1 MSNKKLSYY
10 QRHRDWV
17 LIGLMCLALPSIF
30 DISTN
35 YIPLYIKIP
44 MSIIGIF
51 SMVYFFKDDNKEGS
65 KQ

>member
-1 MSNKKLSYY
+1 MSNRKLSYY

-17 LIGLMCLALPSIF
+17 MIALMTLGLPSVF
-30 DISTN
+30 DIGTN

-44 MSIIGIF
+44 MTIIAVF
-51 SMVYFFKDDNKEGS
+51 SMVYFFKDDNKEVS